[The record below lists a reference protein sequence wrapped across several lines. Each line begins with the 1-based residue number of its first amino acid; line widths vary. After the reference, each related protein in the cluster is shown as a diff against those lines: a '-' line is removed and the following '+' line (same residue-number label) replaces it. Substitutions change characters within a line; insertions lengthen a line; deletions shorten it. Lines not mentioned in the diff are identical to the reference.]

1 MSAALSRRA
10 AIGVFAT
17 MPIAVAIASASAH
30 AAHPSKWKEA
40 LARWRAADALWD
52 SFLDNIYNPA
62 IEELDRRAL
71 APPPSFMVTAKTG
84 ATQIYFHDREVPDAW
99 TANLSH
105 AISGPAQQ
113 LRDRWS
119 QYQRDYDSA
128 RNALRIDE
136 LSAEEDRL
144 AANATK
150 ARYELLATPVSDA
163 AELLQKMEIAWAP
176 GCDPDLFRD
185 ELFRD
190 FRHLAIA

>member
-84 ATQIYFHDREVPDAW
+84 ATQIYFHDREVPDA
-99 TANLSH
+99 
-105 AISGPAQQ
+105 
-113 LRDRWS
+113 
-119 QYQRDYDSA
+119 
-128 RNALRIDE
+128 
-136 LSAEEDRL
+136 
-144 AANATK
+144 
-150 ARYELLATPVSDA
+150 
-163 AELLQKMEIAWAP
+163 
-176 GCDPDLFRD
+176 
-185 ELFRD
+185 
-190 FRHLAIA
+190 